1 MSLGKKDFLSIGDFS
16 ADELMEVIDLAIE
29 QKKAWHEGRLERT
42 HTGRVL
48 ACVFHKPSLRTRVS
62 FEVAMQSLGGTSL
75 YLTDREL
82 GIGSR
87 EDPAD
92 VGRVFSRY
100 VDALMIRTFDHGLV
114 EALAEH
120 ATIPVINGL
129 TDLLHPC
136 QVMADLMT
144 IKERRGSLDD
154 LTVVFVGDGNNMS
167 RSWVHASARLGFR
180 VVLAVPEGYG
190 IDGGFVA
197 QAYGERG
204 TLFSQV
210 HDPIE
215 AVAGADVVY
224 TDVWTSMGQEEEAA
238 RRREAFARF
247 QVNEKLMAH
256 APASA
261 MVLHCLPAHRGEE
274 ITHGVIESEQSVVF
288 DEAENRLHAQR
299 AILSLLVPAAGPRG

>member
-1 MSLGKKDFLSIGDFS
+1 MSRKDFLSIRDFG
-16 ADELMEVIDLAIE
+16 AEELRAVINLAIMQKE
-29 QKKAWHEGRLERT
+29 QWHKGTLERT
-42 HTGRVL
+42 HVGRVL

-92 VGRVFSRY
+92 VGRVLSRY
-100 VDALMIRTFDHGLV
+100 VDAIMIRTFDHELV
-114 EALAEH
+114 ETLARN

-144 IKERRGSLDD
+144 IQEYRGNFED

-167 RSWVHASARLGFR
+167 RTWINASARLGFR
-180 VVLAVPEGYG
+180 LVLAVPEGYG
-190 IDGGFVA
+190 IDKQFVVD
-197 QAYGERG
+197 AYTGHES
-204 TLFSQV
+204 LFRQV
-210 HDPIE
+210 HDPVE
-215 AVAGADVVY
+215 AVHDADVVY
-224 TDVWTSMGQEEEAA
+224 TDVWASMGQEDEAA
-238 RRREAFARF
+238 RRRRAFAEF
-247 QVNEKLMAH
+247 QVNSDLMSH
-256 APASA
+256 APAHA
-261 MVLHCLPAHRGEE
+261 LILHCLPAHRGEE
-274 ITHGVIESEQSVVF
+274 ITHDVIESKQSVVF

-299 AILSLLVPAAGPRG
+299 ALLSLLVAPAGPRK